1 MQGLRCMLVERSDR
15 MGLAPRAKTINVR
28 SRELF
33 RRWGIADSLAKA
45 SPFGVDY
52 PSDVVFATRMA
63 GHVLARFENA
73 FYCSPQ
79 RDDRFAEHA
88 QWIPQYKVE
97 DVLRSRASE
106 FPGVDIRMQTELAE
120 FSETA
125 DGVRAVLH
133 SHAGKAAET
142 VHARFLV
149 GADGARSTVRE
160 RLGIRM
166 EGVSPLAQH
175 YNAVFRAPG
184 LGRAHAL
191 GEAVMYWIVNTES
204 PAVIAPLDRD
214 DVWTFSCVRQG
225 DADVDPLPLIHAA
238 LGLPHRLALDILGE
252 DVWTAHELIA
262 QRYRQGRVF
271 LAGDACHLHPPYG
284 GYGMN
289 MGIGDAMDLGWK
301 LAAVLKGWGGEALL
315 DSYEIE
321 RRQVHRRVVD
331 ESVANHASTSLQLAV
346 AGMEAEGPE
355 GDALR
360 AQVGEQILARKRRE
374 FDSLGVVIGS
384 GYATSAVLSPEA
396 TDLPPVQDST
406 AYRPCARPGCRMP
419 HVWLAEGRSGGASLY
434 DHLAKDGLTLV
445 ATCSRAL
452 PAAQRIQAAAQVLG
466 IPLRTIAPQVP
477 ALQAL
482 CDADLVLVR
491 PDQHVAWRGADA
503 DQGCAALSRAAG
515 REPTNP

>member
-1 MQGLRCMLVERSDR
+1 MVVERSDR
-15 MGLAPRAKTINVR
+15 AGLAPRAKTINVR
-28 SRELF
+28 SRELL
-33 RRWGIADSLAKA
+33 RRWGIADRLARA

-73 FYCSPQ
+73 FYCSPL

-97 DVLRSRASE
+97 EVLRSRALE
-106 FPGVDIRMQTELAE
+106 FAGVDIRMQTELAG
-120 FSETA
+120 FSETGE
-125 DGVRAVLH
+125 GVRAVLH
-133 SHAGKAAET
+133 RHGGAAAET

-160 RLGIRM
+160 QLGIRM
-166 EGVSPLAQH
+166 EGVSPLAHH

-191 GEAVMYWIVNTES
+191 GKAVMYWIVNPES

-225 DADVDPLPLIHAA
+225 DAAVEPLPLIHAA
-238 LGLPHRLALDILGE
+238 LGLQHRLALEIMGE

-284 GYGMN
+284 GHGMN

-301 LAAVLKGWGGEALL
+301 LAAVLKGWGGPALL
-315 DSYEIE
+315 DSYETE

-331 ESVANHASTSLQLAV
+331 ESVANHASTSLKLAV

-355 GDALR
+355 GDAVR
-360 AQVGEQILARKRRE
+360 AQVGERILARKRRE

-384 GYATSAVLSPEA
+384 SYAGSAVLSTDA
-396 TDLPPVQDST
+396 VDLPPAQDSL
-406 AYRPCARPGCRMP
+406 AYQPSARPGCRLP
-419 HVWLAEGRSGGASLY
+419 HVWLGPGRAGGASLY

-445 ATCSRAL
+445 ATCSQAL
-452 PAAQRIQAAAQVLG
+452 PAARHIHAAGQALG
-466 IPLRTIAPQVP
+466 IPLKTIAPQLP
-477 ALQAL
+477 SLQAL
-482 CDADLVLVR
+482 YGADLVLVR
-491 PDQHVAWRGADA
+491 PDQHVAWRGSDA
-503 DQGCAALSRAAG
+503 ARGCAALLRAVG
-515 REPTNP
+515 REPLDP